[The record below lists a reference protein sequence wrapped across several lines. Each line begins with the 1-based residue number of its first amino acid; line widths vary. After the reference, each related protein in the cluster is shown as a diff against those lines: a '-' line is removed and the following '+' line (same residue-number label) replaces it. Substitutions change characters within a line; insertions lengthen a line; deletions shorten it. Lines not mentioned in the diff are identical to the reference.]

1 MERMLFLRSALF
13 LAFTAAL
20 LPAETF
26 ITKPY
31 LQIGNAASGT
41 DLVLLWHTGDENAE
55 WKVEIKK
62 GSSWRAAG
70 TPASTIVQAP
80 AGKPIPAVA
89 GKKAP
94 PPPGP
99 AIEAHRVYRAALNG
113 LKSG

>member
-1 MERMLFLRSALF
+1 MHLLRSALF
-13 LAFTAAL
+13 LACAAL

-26 ITKPY
+26 IEKPY
-31 LQIGNAASGT
+31 LQIGNAPTGT
-41 DLVLLWHTGDENAE
+41 DLVLLWHTANEDAV

-62 GSSWRAAG
+62 GSSWRATG
-70 TPASTIVQAP
+70 TPTSTVVEAP
-80 AGKPIPAVA
+80 PGKPIPAVP

-113 LKSG
+113 LKSGEE